1 MARAVTVI
9 PATASRISPINK
21 TKVDKKRVAAYARVS
36 TDNEEQLQSFEA
48 QMDYYT
54 NHIKSN
60 PDWIFVNVYTDEG
73 ISATSTK
80 KRDGFNRM
88 IEDALNG
95 KIDLIITKSVSRFA
109 RNTVDTLTTVR
120 KLKEKGVEVYFEK
133 ENIYTLDSKG
143 ELLITIMSSLAQE
156 ESRSISE
163 NVTWGQRKRF
173 ADGKLSLPYKNFLG
187 YTKGEDG
194 YPKIVEEEAKIVRL
208 IYKLFLE
215 GKTPLSIAEYLTEN
229 NILTPAGKKVWH
241 QSTVLSILQ
250 NEKYKGDAILQKTF
264 TVDFL
269 TKKIKRNEGE
279 VPQYYV
285 ENSHPAIIAPEVF
298 DLVQMELKNRKEVKG
313 YKTGGSCFSGKIVCG
328 DCGSF
333 YGRKVWHSNS
343 KYRRVIWQCNSKFKN
358 DEKCTTPHLYEDK
371 IKKAFVEVFNSLIE
385 NKEEILKGYE
395 DILKALTDTTK
406 LDKESVKLQNELEI
420 VTEMIRKC
428 VEENAHRALNQ
439 VEYNEKYRALVVRYE
454 NIKREIERIE
464 EKRLQQSAKKESIL
478 EFIKELKQREDLI
491 TEFDEEVWIG
501 TIDKVVVN
509 REGKISFVFKDGMEV
524 EWDI

>member
-1 MARAVTVI
+1 
-9 PATASRISPINK
+9 
-21 TKVDKKRVAAYARVS
+21 
-36 TDNEEQLQSFEA
+36 DNEEQLQSFEA

-54 NHIKSN
+54 RHIKSN

-88 IEDALNG
+88 IEDALSG

-133 ENIYTLDSKG
+133 ENIYTMDSKG

-173 ADGKLSLPYKNFLG
+173 ADGRFSLPYKNFLG

-208 IYKLFLE
+208 IYRMFLE
-215 GKTPLSIAEYLTEN
+215 GKTALSIAKYLTEN
-229 NILTPAGKKVWH
+229 KVPTPAGKGVWH
-241 QSTVLSILQ
+241 QSTVLSILK
-250 NEKYKGDAILQKTF
+250 NEKYKGDAVLQKKF

-285 ENSHPAIIAPEVF
+285 ENSHPAIISPEVF
-298 DLVQMELKNRKEVKG
+298 DMVQMEIKNRKEAKG
-313 YKTGGSCFSGKIVCG
+313 YKTGKNYFSGKIICG

-333 YGRKVWHSNS
+333 YGRKVWHSND
-343 KYRRVIWQCNSKFKN
+343 KYRKVIWQCNSKYKN
-358 DEKCTTPHLYEDK
+358 EEKCNTPFINEEDL
-371 IKKAFVEVFNSLIE
+371 KKAFVEVFNGVINNKKEILRGYEEVIKEIVNTKDLDEKLFGLERQAKEIIDEINRCIRDNATKAQDQDEYMERYNALVERYESVRKEIESIE
-385 NKEEILKGYE
+385 NERFERL
-395 DILKALTDTTK
+395 
-406 LDKESVKLQNELEI
+406 VK
-420 VTEMIRKC
+420 KD
-428 VEENAHRALNQ
+428 
-439 VEYNEKYRALVVRYE
+439 
-454 NIKREIERIE
+454 RIE
-464 EKRLQQSAKKESIL
+464 EFMKVLRD
-478 EFIKELKQREDLI
+478 REGLLD
-491 TEFDEEVWIG
+491 EFDGELWNMVIE
-501 TIDKVVVN
+501 TIKVY
-509 REGKISFVFKDGMEV
+509 EGGKMVFVFKDGMEV
-524 EWDI
+524 EVKV

>member
-9 PATASRISPINK
+9 PATANNVSPITK
-21 TKVDKKRVAAYARVS
+21 TKVNRKRVAAYARVS

-54 NHIKSN
+54 KHIKSN

-88 IEDALNG
+88 IEDALSG

-133 ENIYTLDSKG
+133 ENIYTMDSKG

-163 NVTWGQRKRF
+163 NVTWGHRKRF
-173 ADGKLSLPYKNFLG
+173 ADGRFSLPYKNFLG

-194 YPKIVEEEAKIVRL
+194 YPKIVEEEAKIVRM
-208 IYKLFLE
+208 IYRMFLE
-215 GKTPLSIAEYLTEN
+215 GKTALSIAKYLTEN
-229 NILTPAGKKVWH
+229 KVPTPAGKGVWH
-241 QSTVLSILQ
+241 QSTVLSILK
-250 NEKYKGDAILQKTF
+250 NEKYKGDAVLQKNF

-269 TKKIKRNEGE
+269 TKKRKKNEGE

-285 ENSHPAIIAPEVF
+285 ENSHPAIISPEVF
-298 DLVQMELKNRKEVKG
+298 DMVQMEIKNRKEARG
-313 YKTGGSCFSGKIVCG
+313 YKTGRNYFSGKIICG

-333 YGRKVWHSNS
+333 YGRKVWHSND
-343 KYRRVIWQCNSKFKN
+343 KYRKVIWQCNSKYKN
-358 DEKCTTPHLYEDK
+358 EEKCNTAFINEEDL
-371 IKKAFVEVFNSLIE
+371 KKAFVEVFNGVIN
-385 NKEEILKGYE
+385 NKEEILRGYE
-395 DILKALTDTTK
+395 
-406 LDKESVKLQNELEI
+406 EV
-420 VTEMIRKC
+420 
-428 VEENAHRALNQ
+428 
-439 VEYNEKYRALVVRYE
+439 
-454 NIKREIERIE
+454 
-464 EKRLQQSAKKESIL
+464 
-478 EFIKELKQREDLI
+478 IKELTDVKDLDEKIYELEKEAKEIIDEINRCIRDNATKAQDQEEYMTRYNALVERYEEIKKLIEDAENDRFERLVKKDKLEEFMKVLRGRDGLLD
-491 TEFDEEVWIG
+491 EFDGELWYAVIEAV
-501 TIDKVVVN
+501 KVY
-509 REGKISFVFKDGMEV
+509 EGGKMVFVFKDGMEV
-524 EWDI
+524 VM

>member
-9 PATASRISPINK
+9 PATSTNVSPITK
-21 TKVDKKRVAAYARVS
+21 TKINRKRVAAYARVS

-54 NHIKSN
+54 RHIKSN

-73 ISATSTK
+73 ISTTSTK

-88 IEDALNG
+88 IEDALSG

-133 ENIYTLDSKG
+133 ENIYTMDSKG

-173 ADGKLSLPYKNFLG
+173 ADGRFSLPYKHFLG

-208 IYKLFLE
+208 IYRMFLE
-215 GKTPLSIAEYLTEN
+215 GKTALSIAKYLTEN
-229 NILTPAGKKVWH
+229 KVSTPAGKGVWH

-250 NEKYKGDAILQKTF
+250 NEKYKGDAVLQKKF

-285 ENSHPAIIAPEVF
+285 QNSHPAIISPEVF
-298 DLVQMELKNRKEVKG
+298 DLVQMELKNRKGAKG
-313 YKTGGSCFSGKIVCG
+313 YKTGRNYFSGKIICG

-333 YGRKVWHSNS
+333 YGRKVWHSND
-343 KYRRVIWQCNSKFKN
+343 KYRKVIWQCNSKYKN
-358 DEKCTTPHLYEDK
+358 EEKCKTPFINEEEL
-371 IKKAFVEVFNSLIE
+371 KKAFVEVFNGIVN
-385 NKEEILKGYE
+385 NKEEILRGYE
-395 DILKALTDTTK
+395 EVIKELTYTKDLDEKIFELEKEAKEILDEINRCIRDNATKAQDQEKYTTK
-406 LDKESVKLQNELEI
+406 
-420 VTEMIRKC
+420 
-428 VEENAHRALNQ
+428 
-439 VEYNEKYRALVVRYE
+439 YNALVERYE
-454 NIKREIERIE
+454 NIRKAIEDAENERFERLAKKDRIE
-464 EKRLQQSAKKESIL
+464 E
-478 EFIKELKQREDLI
+478 FIKVLRDRNWLI
-491 TEFDEEVWIG
+491 DEFDGELWLG
-501 TIDKVVVN
+501 TVDKVVVS
-509 REGKISFVFKDGMEV
+509 REGRQNLY
-524 EWDI
+524 